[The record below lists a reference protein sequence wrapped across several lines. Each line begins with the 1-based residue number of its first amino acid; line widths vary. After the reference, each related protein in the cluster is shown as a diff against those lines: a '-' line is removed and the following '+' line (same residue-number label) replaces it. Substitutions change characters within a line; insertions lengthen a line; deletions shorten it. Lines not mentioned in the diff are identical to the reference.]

1 MSGLFI
7 TFEGGEGAGKTTQA
21 RLLAERLAAEGRRV
35 VSVHEPGGTPLGEYI
50 RNWVKSQSAPL
61 TPEAELL
68 LFTAARAELAQRV
81 IKPALEEGAV
91 VIADRYADSTTVYQG
106 CARGLPPDRVRAA
119 NDAATDGLW
128 PDLTFLLDAPP
139 DAGMRRVR
147 LQTSFDEAGQVE
159 PIPRAEESGKRR
171 FEELGLAFHRKVRE
185 GYLQLAEADP
195 DRWVAL
201 DATQPVEDVH
211 AEVWERVSGKRPVSV
226 VSALGARFS
235 PVRE

>member
-7 TFEGGEGAGKTTQA
+7 TFEGGEGVGKTTQA
-21 RLLAERLAAEGRRV
+21 RLLAERLAAEGRRA

-106 CARGLPPDRVRAA
+106 CARGLPADRVRAA

-139 DAGMRRVR
+139 EAGMRRVR

-195 DRWVAL
+195 DRWLAL
-201 DATQPVEDVH
+201 DAAQSIED
-211 AEVWERVSGKRPVSV
+211 AQARIWERVKE
-226 VSALGARFS
+226 LG
-235 PVRE
+235 